1 MYPIKF
7 EISAETDVLPQMP
20 KKLTIL
26 SERYEGLAP
35 EMKKVM
41 EDFIQDFEKAT
52 QLQRKT
58 TTMDE
63 LWKSH
68 APKDSSEKTFAETFQ
83 TVSRL

>member
-1 MYPIKF
+1 
-7 EISAETDVLPQMP
+7 MP

-26 SERYEGLAP
+26 SERYESLAP
-35 EMKKVM
+35 EMKQVM

-68 APKDSSEKTFAETFQ
+68 APKDSSGKTFAETFQ
-83 TVSRL
+83 TVSRISTKGYPVLPL